1 MLVMRIRTTTLLRW
15 IEEAD
20 ARKLCEL
27 AFTQRLA
34 ERREPPKAGGR
45 RLSAFGA
52 GLRATLFAR
61 PPKERD
67 CRC

>member
-1 MLVMRIRTTTLLRW
+1 MRIRTTRVLRW

-20 ARKLCEL
+20 ARQVWET
-27 AFTQRLA
+27 AFAQQRV
-34 ERREPPKAGGR
+34 ERLGTPNMLGR

-52 GLRATLFAR
+52 GLRATLFTR
-61 PPKERD
+61 PPKRRD